1 MKASNALQA
10 AFDFGGWNLKKND
23 QVTAKEISG
32 YFTEDN
38 FRKMFGAYQDSCG
51 GYSLKE
57 CVEAVLEFH
66 NIQ

>member
-10 AFDFGGWNLKKND
+10 AFNFGGWNLKKND
-23 QVTAKEISG
+23 KVTAKEISD

-38 FRKMFGAYQDSCG
+38 FREMFGTDQDSCG

-57 CVEAVLEFH
+57 CAEAVLEFH